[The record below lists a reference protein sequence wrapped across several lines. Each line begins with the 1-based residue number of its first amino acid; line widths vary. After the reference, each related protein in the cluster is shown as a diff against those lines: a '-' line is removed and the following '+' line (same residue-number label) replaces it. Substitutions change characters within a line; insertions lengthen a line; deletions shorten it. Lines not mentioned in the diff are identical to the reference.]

1 MRSEGAATIRVLV
14 VGRGLPEQ
22 GGIPTFLEL
31 LMRGLGEDGRV
42 AATYCNLTAPH
53 ARAAAG
59 RLTMGNLRRL
69 AADVRRV
76 FRESRGADVVH
87 YHCATTALGKDAAD
101 AIRRSGGDPSDHRAI
116 TAPLTFLR
124 GGAFAAA
131 GRLRG
136 ARVVMHVH
144 SNDDLSWGLTTWGR
158 LSLRFACLAVDSFLA
173 VSRPIEAVLR
183 EVFPR
188 RLVSYVANAVD
199 VHEFDR
205 RHERA
210 PAAPVRIT
218 YLGVVTGRKGLD
230 VMKDA
235 FERLADLHDAFQV
248 EIAGSA
254 PAEGPAEFERVRAA
268 YAASGLPNVEF
279 TGNKDHDGVVEVLCR
294 TDVLVL
300 ASFGEGLPM
309 VILEAMSA
317 GAAVVAT
324 AVGQVADAVV
334 DGTTGFIVPVG
345 DDAALADA
353 LERLVTD
360 PELLAALSSGARK
373 RAEEHFDLSRLVDDV
388 VDVYESTV
396 A

>member
-1 MRSEGAATIRVLV
+1 M
-14 VGRGLPEQ
+14 
-22 GGIPTFLEL
+22 
-31 LMRGLGEDGRV
+31 
-42 AATYCNLTAPH
+42 
-53 ARAAAG
+53 
-59 RLTMGNLRRL
+59 
-69 AADVRRV
+69 
-76 FRESRGADVVH
+76 
-87 YHCATTALGKDAAD
+87 
-101 AIRRSGGDPSDHRAI
+101 
-116 TAPLTFLR
+116 
-124 GGAFAAA
+124 
-131 GRLRG
+131 
-136 ARVVMHVH
+136 
-144 SNDDLSWGLTTWGR
+144 
-158 LSLRFACLAVDSFLA
+158 
-173 VSRPIEAVLR
+173 
-183 EVFPR
+183 
-188 RLVSYVANAVD
+188 
-199 VHEFDR
+199 
-205 RHERA
+205 
-210 PAAPVRIT
+210 RIT

-268 YAASGLPNVEF
+268 YAAAGLPNVEF